1 MIEPEIEVYIP
12 TSTSTEPDINAVL
25 LVLFI
30 HFTWFLLMCT
40 FPPNI
45 RKRFNPDIQN
55 YWLTRSSYG
64 RFFCWSVNEKITQYV
79 LSEVYK
85 KMCFSIGERFDVLAV
100 VVDEG
105 LDVLGQGLVGQ
116 LLLLRGLDG
125 GGGVG
130 MGLGR
135 VGPG

>member
-1 MIEPEIEVYIP
+1 M
-12 TSTSTEPDINAVL
+12 
-25 LVLFI
+25 
-30 HFTWFLLMCT
+30 
-40 FPPNI
+40 
-45 RKRFNPDIQN
+45 
-55 YWLTRSSYG
+55 
-64 RFFCWSVNEKITQYV
+64 
-79 LSEVYK
+79 
-85 KMCFSIGERFDVLAV
+85 IGERFNVLAV